1 MPGFF
6 VSPSNPGVMIKYA
19 LYEYVPQRM
28 LKGATTEDIITHLMV
43 LGFKDGRNVYT
54 RWAARQ
60 FAYALSLMDLT
71 DTVVVCVPA
80 STPWS
85 HTRRWKRFLDIL
97 CSRTGAVN
105 GFGYVKVSGS
115 RKRAH
120 VTGDYELCTNIKR
133 YVHMDAERLT
143 GRKVLVIDDIYT
155 TGQSS
160 ASFIAALE
168 AAGADVVM
176 AVFLAK
182 TRRWQ
187 AHTHRQ
193 PL

>member
-1 MPGFF
+1 ML
-6 VSPSNPGVMIKYA
+6 KYA
-19 LYEYVPQRM
+19 LYDYIPQRRVHRFPVEQQVVD
-28 LKGATTEDIITHLMV
+28 LII

-60 FAYALSLMDLT
+60 FAMTLSFMDMT
-71 DTVVVCVPA
+71 DTVIVCVPA
-80 STPWS
+80 STPYS
-85 HTRRWKRFLDIL
+85 HTRRWKRFMDLL
-97 CSRTGAVN
+97 CRRTGAEN
-105 GFGYVKVSGS
+105 GFGYVTVTGS

-133 YVHMDAERLT
+133 YVRIDAERLR

-160 ASFIAALE
+160 ASFIGALE

-182 TRRWQ
+182 TRLGCR
-187 AHTHRQ
+187 R
-193 PL
+193 

>member
-1 MPGFF
+1 MF
-6 VSPSNPGVMIKYA
+6 KYA
-19 LYEYVPQRM
+19 LYDYVPQRWVHRFPI
-28 LKGATTEDIITHLMV
+28 EQQVVDLMI

-60 FAYALSLMDLT
+60 FAMTLSPLDMT
-71 DTVVVCVPA
+71 DTVIVCVPA
-80 STPWS
+80 STPYS

-97 CSRTGAVN
+97 CRRTGAEN
-105 GFGYVKVSGS
+105 GFGYVTVTGN

-133 YVHMDAERLT
+133 YVHIDAERLR

-160 ASFIAALE
+160 ASFIGALE
-168 AAGADVVM
+168 AAGACVVM
-176 AVFLAK
+176 AMFLAK
-182 TRRWQ
+182 TRLRY
-187 AHTHRQ
+187 RR
-193 PL
+193 